1 MSPIFVTLNIY
12 RVIILITI
20 FTSFNR
26 HIIYTR
32 PLFITLRSKHS
43 FLFIIQDNIYNTVQ
57 SRTHP
62 PQLSRELLNILV
74 LAHSKKW
81 ITKLEEIQT
90 PAIFPVLPFISLYIQ
105 ICCIWRKP
113 LAIIN
118 VYWQPVSHTVYIRP
132 SSHQPYPL

>member
-12 RVIILITI
+12 IVIILITI

-26 HIIYTR
+26 YVIYTR
-32 PLFITLRSKHS
+32 PLFLYYITLQTLSKTI
-43 FLFIIQDNIYNTVQ
+43 FITLCNP
-57 SRTHP
+57 SPTHP
-62 PQLSRELLNILV
+62 NSPRELLNILV
-74 LAHSKKW
+74 LAHSQRW
-81 ITKLEEIQT
+81 ITKHEEIQT

>member
-12 RVIILITI
+12 IVIILITI

-26 HIIYTR
+26 HVIYTR
-32 PLFITLRSKHS
+32 PLFLYYITLQTLSKTI
-43 FLFIIQDNIYNTVQ
+43 FITLCNPAT
-57 SRTHP
+57 THP
-62 PQLSRELLNILV
+62 NSPRELLNILV
-74 LAHSKKW
+74 LAHSQRW

-113 LAIIN
+113 LDIIN